1 MGAITMMLDNPVSDP
16 RSSQVFAPVLRTSAT
31 KTNFAAVA
39 GRGFLFGQCVCVRFH
54 LDRN

>member
-31 KTNFAAVA
+31 KQTLLPSLAVA
-39 GRGFLFGQCVCVRFH
+39 SSSASVYVCVFI
-54 LDRN
+54 